1 MTAAARKL
9 TLCLVT
15 VLLSA
20 CANVPIETD
29 PNVMFKEGEALY
41 VDKRYDDAIAQYKKV
56 RDAYASTELSS
67 SAELRIADS
76 YFDSERFVEASSAY
90 EEFRKLHPTHTKAS
104 YALYRMGLS
113 NFNLITGTDRD
124 QTPQKNTV
132 IYFEEFLLKY
142 PKSEFVAD
150 AGTKLEDVKGQQLKY
165 EQYVAGFY
173 YRTDKHASAI
183 KRLEEALIAYPKHPA
198 HDETWYLLGAAHIKT
213 GDMDKARNAFN
224 RLSTEFPDSK
234 FILEASKLLEK
245 HY

>member
-1 MTAAARKL
+1 MSAKRKL
-9 TLCLVT
+9 ALCFLI
-15 VLLSA
+15 VLMSA

-76 YFDSERFVEASSAY
+76 YFDSERFIEASSAY
-90 EEFRKLHPTHTKAS
+90 EEFKKLHPTHVKAP

-132 IYFEEFLLKY
+132 VYFEEFLLKY
-142 PKSEFVAD
+142 PKSEYAAD
-150 AGTKLEDVKGQQLKY
+150 AGTKLEDVKRQQLKY

-173 YRTDKHASAI
+173 YRTEKYTSAI
-183 KRLEEALIAYPKHPA
+183 KRLEDALAAFPKHPA
-198 HDETWYLLGAAHIKT
+198 HDETWYLLGAAYVKT
-213 GDMDKARNAFN
+213 GDMDKAKNAFN

-234 FILEASKLLEK
+234 FVLEASKLLEK